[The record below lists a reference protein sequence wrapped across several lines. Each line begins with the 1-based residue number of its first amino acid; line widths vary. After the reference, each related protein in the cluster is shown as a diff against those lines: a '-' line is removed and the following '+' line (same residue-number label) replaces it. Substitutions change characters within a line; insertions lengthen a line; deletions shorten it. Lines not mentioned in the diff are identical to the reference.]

1 MKHRKLFPTSINQ
14 TDCPEYCDPIS
25 TCPYGCYPYPHFYFF
40 PPPSPP
46 SLPQRIS
53 TDQSQNLSSHV
64 IIIVSVIVSFFLLL
78 SYYLVIAKY
87 CSGRTRLESDGQDV
101 VDENQGPVTDHPI
114 WFINTV
120 GLQPSVINK
129 IAVFKYRKS
138 DVLIDGSDC
147 SVCLS
152 EFQEDE
158 SLRLLPKCNHAF
170 HIPCI
175 DTWLRSHTNCP
186 LCRAG
191 ILSNTWS
198 ASSPSP
204 SGEQNGLNLRP
215 IEETQIGISERNG
228 ELDEN
233 RAETGDG
240 IGLTP
245 VDGERKQVDDSKEQS
260 SLDLMTGEG
269 TQMDNSE
276 SNGELGENRAETEDE
291 IPLPHLS
298 DEIKGFEDSKDGGN
312 SMDFSSAVTE
322 NSADCGDVSSQS
334 HMGIVQM
341 QDLKDS
347 KMNGVIGSDSI
358 SQTVINDPVSFKR
371 SSSYG
376 GREGTF
382 RQDMVGL

>member
-1 MKHRKLFPTSINQ
+1 M
-14 TDCPEYCDPIS
+14 
-25 TCPYGCYPYPHFYFF
+25 
-40 PPPSPP
+40 
-46 SLPQRIS
+46 
-53 TDQSQNLSSHV
+53 
-64 IIIVSVIVSFFLLL
+64 
-78 SYYLVIAKY
+78 
-87 CSGRTRLESDGQDV
+87 
-101 VDENQGPVTDHPI
+101 
-114 WFINTV
+114 
-120 GLQPSVINK
+120 
-129 IAVFKYRKS
+129 
-138 DVLIDGSDC
+138 
-147 SVCLS
+147 CLS

-186 LCRAG
+186 LCRAS

-198 ASSPSP
+198 ASSPSA

-215 IEETQIGISERNG
+215 IEETRIGISERNG
-228 ELDEN
+228 ELGEN

-291 IPLPHLS
+291 IPLPHIS

-322 NSADCGDVSSQS
+322 NSADCGDDSSQS

-358 SQTVINDPVSFKR
+358 SQTVINGPVSFKR
-371 SSSYG
+371 SFSYG
-376 GREGTF
+376 GREGIF
-382 RQDMVGL
+382 RQDMV